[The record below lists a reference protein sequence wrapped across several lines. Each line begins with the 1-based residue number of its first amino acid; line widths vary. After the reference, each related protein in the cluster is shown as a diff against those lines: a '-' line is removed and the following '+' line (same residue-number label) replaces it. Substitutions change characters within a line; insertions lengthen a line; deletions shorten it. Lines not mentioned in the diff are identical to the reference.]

1 MSDSDK
7 VKSQAVIDTS
17 DSDSDVSDSE
27 FRNVAKKPRLDDQ
40 GTVSLL
46 LNIGQL
52 FSIFSF
58 CRSLGQD
65 HQGNLLPLPRAVLLD
80 LEMNGR
86 EMKRELRRKSMID
99 KCF

>member
-40 GTVSLL
+40 GNVSLL
-46 LNIGQL
+46 LFN
-52 FSIFSF
+52 
-58 CRSLGQD
+58 
-65 HQGNLLPLPRAVLLD
+65 
-80 LEMNGR
+80 
-86 EMKRELRRKSMID
+86 
-99 KCF
+99 